1 MELAARYAFMVYEK
15 KSFSA
20 AAKALFIS
28 QPALSAAISR
38 LEEELGFRVF
48 DRKSVPLTL
57 TPEGRIYIESLLE
70 IKESEMLMREK
81 INRLSDTGYGKLAV
95 GGSCLA
101 AYQLLAVITAEYHRR
116 FPKIEVEIDM
126 GNIGTYSYLLEKMN
140 RHSIDL
146 LVGHKFSSKEYD
158 LTPILNEQYLIAMR
172 RDYPGAEE
180 LMKYA
185 ITREELLS
193 GSYDKN
199 KEIDDMSLF
208 AEIKFLKMSKGST
221 PAVKMDKLIGE
232 YKVAKCSVKNV
243 RHAGMQFN
251 MMRFGLGAVM
261 TSDTIVKMLASNNED
276 VVYFIPKSDEAKQTL
291 YIAQDKSYPPTVAA
305 QSFLS
310 LAKEMCESNSIF

>member
-38 LEEELGFRVF
+38 LEEELGFRIF

-146 LVGHKFSSKEYD
+146 LVGHKFSRKEYE

-172 RDYPGAEE
+172 KDYPGAEA

-185 ITREELLS
+185 ITREEIVS
-193 GSYDKN
+193 GTYDKN
-199 KEIDDMSLF
+199 KEIENMSLF
-208 AEIKFLKMSKGST
+208 SEIKFLKMAKGST
-221 PAVKMDKLIGE
+221 PAVKMEKLIGE

-261 TSDTIVKMLASNNED
+261 TSDTIVKMLATND
-276 VVYFIPKSDEAKQTL
+276 KDIVYFIPKSEDAKQTL

-305 QSFLS
+305 QSFLT
-310 LAKEMCESNSIF
+310 LAKEMCEAGSIF